1 MLPVKLEIMIPV
13 LIMIAGYVAIV
24 DRVVHINKKNVVVTY
39 LFVSTG

>member
-24 DRVVHINKKNVVVTY
+24 DRVVRINKKNVVVTY